1 LNKEELAARLRATFV
16 TELEEQVRDMN
27 VKLLAL
33 EADPMRPEPLRSLFR
48 SAHTLKG
55 AARAAGVQMV
65 EDVCHSLE
73 SLLAKARDGSIR
85 LTEVEFKILFAAVDA
100 IGDAGERLRAGD
112 SLEGSPIEGL
122 RVASGA
128 ETGASLQ
135 GPPPT
140 GRAERAADRPKPE
153 AAPTAE
159 RLPGPANAPAG
170 PSAPGA
176 PAPAEPVAEL
186 RVQSEKLDSL
196 IATASQL
203 RAASGRLAR
212 RPAELQELNGA
223 VGRLSDGWRH
233 SLHPLRQA
241 LSRSDAPTVLVRR
254 IEAMAEELREI
265 MTRSA
270 RLSGAARQDLR
281 TVSRIAD
288 HLGHQV
294 TSLRMRPFSEACEPV
309 PRLVRDLAA
318 SARREVRL
326 EIEGAEVQADREVW
340 KAVREAILH
349 LVRNAVDHG
358 IEPSDVRLRSGKPP
372 VGTIRLAADVR
383 GDRLVVTVSDDG
395 AGLDLTAIRAQME
408 RSGTPAPADDRE
420 VLRLLFRGGIS
431 TRGEATMISGRGV
444 GLDTVRETIERAR
457 GMVTADWIA
466 GAGTVFTMDC
476 PLSLTGTRAILARAG
491 AQTVALPTGYV
502 ERIARVRP
510 EEIRRVEGHDVVITP
525 EGPVRLASLG
535 WLLGPPLADRPG
547 PGPVH
552 AVLLSAAGR
561 RLAVAVDEVVTEQEL
576 LVRPLRRV
584 RNPPAYLSGAAILP
598 GGEVALVLNP
608 LVLLEAGLGARHHPR
623 ISPTDETGGESAG
636 PAILVVDDSITTRTL
651 EQSILEAA
659 GYQVFTAVDGA
670 DAWRLLQE
678 QECDLVVS
686 DVEMPRMDGF
696 ALCEA
701 VRASRRLRSLPIVL
715 VTALESAEQRARGL
729 EVGADAYL
737 PKSSFDQEQLL
748 QTIRQ
753 LIG

>member
-16 TELEEQVRDMN
+16 TELEEQVREMN
-27 VKLLAL
+27 ANLLVL
-33 EADPMRPEPLRSLFR
+33 EAEPMRPEPLRSLFR

-55 AARAAGVQMV
+55 AARAAGVQTV

-73 SLLAKARDGSIR
+73 SLLANARDGSIR
-85 LTEVEFKILFAAVDA
+85 LSDEDFKTLFAAVDA

-112 SLEGSPIEGL
+112 PLDGAPIDAM
-122 RVASGA
+122 RAAGA

-135 GPPPT
+135 RAPQTGP
-140 GRAERAADRPKPE
+140 AADRPQPE
-153 AAPTAE
+153 LAPNRT
-159 RLPGPANAPAG
+159 RP
-170 PSAPGA
+170 
-176 PAPAEPVAEL
+176 PAPAQAPASAAPPAAGAEPTAEL
-186 RVQSEKLDSL
+186 RVQSEKLDAL

-203 RAASGRLAR
+203 RAASGRLGR

-223 VGRLSDGWRH
+223 LGRLSDGWRR

-241 LSRSDAPTVLVRR
+241 LSRSDAPSVLVRR
-254 IEAMAEELREI
+254 IEEIGDELREI
-265 MTRSA
+265 VARGA
-270 RLSGAARQDLR
+270 RLSGASRQDVR
-281 TVSRIAD
+281 AVSRIAY

-318 SARREVRL
+318 SGRREVRL
-326 EIEGAEVQADREVW
+326 EVVGADVQADREVW

-358 IEPSDVRLRSGKPP
+358 IEPPDVRVRRGKPP
-372 VGTIRLAADVR
+372 TGTIRLSADVR

-395 AGLDLTAIRAQME
+395 AGLDLAAIRTQME
-408 RSGTPAPADDRE
+408 RSGTPAPEDDRE

-444 GLDTVRETIERAR
+444 GLDTVRETIQRAR
-457 GMVTADWIA
+457 GMVTVDWTP

-491 AQTVALPTGYV
+491 AQTVALPTSYV
-502 ERIARVRP
+502 ERIVRVRP

-525 EGPVRLASLG
+525 EGAVRLVALG

-547 PGPVH
+547 TGPIHV
-552 AVLLSAAGR
+552 VLLSAAER

-576 LVRPLRRV
+576 LVRPLKRV
-584 RNPPAYLSGAAILP
+584 RNPPAYLSGAAILA

-608 LVLLEAGLGARHHPR
+608 LVLLEAGLEARQHPR
-623 ISPTDETGGESAG
+623 ISPADETGVESSG

-659 GYQVFTAVDGA
+659 GYHVYTAVDGA

-737 PKSSFDQEQLL
+737 AKSSFDQEELL